1 MDPFYFLLS
10 ALYAFCIYFWAGCPL
25 VIQINALNPFGLLHI
40 PLYGFLAV
48 LLLLALNTHLRQRSA
63 MCYVLVGLVALC
75 IAVADEVY
83 QSFIPFRVGSFTD
96 FLLDGTGIFLAML
109 IFGQVSVFGSH
120 RRIRRFSKFP
130 LPHYPV

>member
-1 MDPFYFLLS
+1 VDLCPYYSTTLFFKLLKIS
-10 ALYAFCIYFWAGCPL
+10 
-25 VIQINALNPFGLLHI
+25 
-40 PLYGFLAV
+40 
-48 LLLLALNTHLRQRSA
+48 
-63 MCYVLVGLVALC
+63 YVLVGLVALC

>member
-48 LLLLALNTHLRQRSA
+48 LLLLALNTQEFFEWI
-63 MCYVLVGLVALC
+63 YVL
-75 IAVADEVY
+75 I
-83 QSFIPFRVGSFTD
+83 IPQLY
-96 FLLDGTGIFLAML
+96 FLNC
-109 IFGQVSVFGSH
+109 
-120 RRIRRFSKFP
+120 
-130 LPHYPV
+130 